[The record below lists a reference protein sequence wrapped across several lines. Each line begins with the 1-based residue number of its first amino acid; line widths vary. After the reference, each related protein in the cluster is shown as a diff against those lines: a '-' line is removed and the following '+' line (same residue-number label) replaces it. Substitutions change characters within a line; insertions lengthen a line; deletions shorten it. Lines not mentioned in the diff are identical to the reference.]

1 MLRPAV
7 TSAISEPLKSFIQQR
22 MASIEQIEIVLLLR
36 GDRARSWSASEVAA
50 ELRMPPESAAM
61 RLFLLASSGML
72 LFEAS
77 GVPRYRYA
85 GGDAE
90 TDAMIGEL
98 AEIHADNKN
107 AIAMLVGAPVD
118 PLQSFADAFKFKK

>member
-1 MLRPAV
+1 MLHRAV
-7 TSAISEPLKSFIQQR
+7 PSAITEPLKSFLQQR
-22 MASIEQIEIVLLLR
+22 LASIEQIEIVLLLR
-36 GDRARSWSASEVAA
+36 ADRERSWSAPEVAA

-72 LFEAS
+72 LFEPS

-90 TDAMIGEL
+90 TDARVAEL
-98 AEIHADNKN
+98 VEVYTNNKN
-107 AIAMLVGAPVD
+107 GVAALIGAPVD